1 MAVVRPFRAV
11 RPDPARVDL
20 GTIVADAALT
30 RAGLVEALDRDPR
43 HLGQLL
49 FVDEPRATAFAVID
63 LLRAGVL
70 VKDTA
75 PSLTVVRVAG
85 DDGERTFFFGA
96 LRADSI
102 DNAVAVDVEVE
113 GGAAA
118 VTDAVID
125 IVAAPVVVAFTDK
138 KGRIVRAMEAETER
152 EPDAAFTVAGAAV
165 EVWVVDDDSAAARLA
180 SLVEG
185 ASLSVVAGADELARH
200 RARGSTE
207 QPAWALGCFVD
218 EELPVGFL
226 PVGVCMVPATNAV

>member
-30 RAGLVEALDRDPR
+30 RAALAVALDRDPR

-49 FVDEPRATAFAVID
+49 FVDDPRAIAFAVTD

-70 VKDTA
+70 VKDA
-75 PSLTVVRVAG
+75 VPSLTVVRVVG

-96 LRADSI
+96 LRADS
-102 DNAVAVDVEVE
+102 VDVDSVADEVD
-113 GGAAA
+113 AA
-118 VTDAVID
+118 VPD
-125 IVAAPVVVAFTDK
+125 IVAAPVVVAFADK

-152 EPDAAFTVAGAAV
+152 EPDAAFTVAGAAI

-185 ASLSVVAGADELARH
+185 ASLSVVAGAEVLARQ
-200 RARGSTE
+200 RARGTAE
-207 QPAWALGCFVD
+207 QPSWALGCFVD
-218 EELPVGFL
+218 EDRPAGFL
-226 PVGVCMVPATNAV
+226 PVGVCMVPASNAV

>member
-30 RAGLVEALDRDPR
+30 RAALAGALDRDPR

-49 FVDEPRATAFAVID
+49 FVDDPRATAFAVID

-70 VKDTA
+70 VKDTV

-96 LRADSI
+96 LRADSVELEV
-102 DNAVAVDVEVE
+102 AVAP
-113 GGAAA
+113 AA
-118 VTDAVID
+118 VDVID
-125 IVAAPVVVAFTDK
+125 IVAAPVVVAFADK

-152 EPDAAFTVAGAAV
+152 EPDAAFTVAGASV

-185 ASLSVVAGADELARH
+185 ASLRIVGGADELARH
-200 RARGSTE
+200 RARGTVE

-218 EELPVGFL
+218 EELPAGFL
-226 PVGVCMVPATNAV
+226 PVGVCMVPASNAV